1 MKNSLEGP
9 GSPKTPKSNVELIQD
24 RETLESSWTVTE
36 FEKVYPEKPSITGCA
51 IAVES
56 DEPGN
61 PDKTAII
68 TMRTFIENGKRAKGD
83 QKYVLGIKF
92 YSFGDMATFDVISTD
107 KEYHRDIIHE
117 HLTRLGHIER
127 TPTES
132 KNKLN
137 DTYFQPMMIVGGHLG
152 VKEND
157 NVNMIGDS
165 GDYTGKVLRE
175 DVNDIAKYVISSCRA
190 NVEGDTNKGQGFVKD
205 MLDFMKENKMKE
217 DFYERLLDFVY
228 ARDPQN
234 YRAFTGQHLSSL
246 IQMKVADRIIKEGG
260 GDPLRLTTEEMTD
273 GLGRYAM
280 VAAVAAEMKRPKEEE
295 E

>member
-9 GSPKTPKSNVELIQD
+9 GSPKIPQNNVELIQN
-24 RETLESSWTVTE
+24 REILEQSWTVTE
-36 FEKVYPEKPSITGCA
+36 FEKVYPEQPAITGSVIA
-51 IAVES
+51 IES

-61 PDKTAII
+61 PDKTAIV
-68 TMRTFIENGKRAKGD
+68 TMRTFIENGEKAKVS

-92 YSFGDMATFDVISTD
+92 YSFGDMATFDVISMD
-107 KEYHRDIIHE
+107 KGFHRDIIHE

-127 TPTES
+127 TSSES
-132 KNKLN
+132 TDKLN
-137 DTYFQPMMIVGGHLG
+137 ETYFQPMMIVGGHLN
-152 VKEND
+152 VKENED
-157 NVNMIGDS
+157 VSITGES

-175 DVNDIAKYVISSCRA
+175 DVNDIAKYVLSSCGA
-190 NVEGDTNKGQGFVKD
+190 NVEGDISKGQGFVKD

-228 ARDPQN
+228 ARDPHN

-260 GDPLRLTTEEMTD
+260 GDPIRLTTEEMTD
-273 GLGRYAM
+273 GLGKYAL
-280 VAAVAAEMKRPKEEE
+280 VASVAAEMRKDL
-295 E
+295 